1 MQIRLSKKDHENLKL
16 AAEHMGLSM
25 SALFREGLSR
35 LLAGKIELPTK
46 DTPETIHTIFTLSR
60 VEEDQMRNFAEESH
74 ISLAEAGRIIV
85 MDMLKQLSAII
96 TRAEALTTRKEAL
109 LAREEALMT
118 AKENHFHEQKN
129 ASNTPKKALKNTVFH
144 QKNTVFNPKNRA
156 KMNTQHSS
164 NI

>member
-1 MQIRLSKKDHENLKL
+1 MQIRLSKKDHEKLKL

-35 LLAGKIELPTK
+35 LLAGEIELPTK
-46 DTPETIHTIFTLSR
+46 DTSETVHTIFTLSR
-60 VEEDQMRNFAEESH
+60 VEEDRMRNFTEESH

-109 LAREEALMT
+109 LAREEALMS
-118 AKENHFHEQKN
+118 AKENHLNNHFHDEKTPKTPQKN
-129 ASNTPKKALKNTVFH
+129 H
-144 QKNTVFNPKNRA
+144 
-156 KMNTQHSS
+156 
-164 NI
+164 

>member
-1 MQIRLSKKDHENLKL
+1 MHIRLSKKDHEKLKL

-35 LLAGKIELPTK
+35 LLAGEIELPTK
-46 DTPETIHTIFTLSR
+46 DTSETVHTIFTLSR
-60 VEEDQMRNFAEESH
+60 VEEDRMRSFAEESH

-109 LAREEALMT
+109 LAREEALMS
-118 AKENHFHEQKN
+118 AKENHLNSHFHDEKTPKTPQKN
-129 ASNTPKKALKNTVFH
+129 H
-144 QKNTVFNPKNRA
+144 
-156 KMNTQHSS
+156 
-164 NI
+164 